1 LPLTN
6 YNFCDIIV
14 VMKINKAF
22 KFRVY
27 PNTQQVQ
34 YLAQSFG
41 CARFVYNY
49 FLRQR
54 IDYYA
59 ETGKGLTYHDSA
71 LALTQ
76 LKKQP
81 EYDWLNDV
89 SAQSLQAA
97 LRNLDTAYNNFFNK
111 RTQFPK
117 FKKKSNRQSFRVP
130 QDFSIHDNL
139 LDIPK
144 CKSIKIKLHRPI
156 EGTIKSITI
165 SKTPSGKYY
174 ASVLCEVEI
183 PTPIYSGGEIG
194 IDYGIKAFITTSDG
208 TTVDSPKYL
217 RKSEAKLK
225 KLNRSFCKKQPTS
238 KNRYKAQKQ
247 LAKAH
252 EHVANQRSDFLH
264 KLSKQLTRDNQTI
277 YVESLAIS
285 NMVQN
290 HNLAKSISD
299 SGWSAFVTM
308 LKYKGKWYGCRIVE
322 IDRWFPSSKR
332 CHVCGYI
339 NDNLTLNDRSWVCP
353 ECSTNLD
360 RDHNAAINIL
370 IFGRAGVAQTSVSE
384 TVNACGEGSSS
395 QPVSV
400 EDL

>member
-1 LPLTN
+1 M
-6 YNFCDIIV
+6 I
-14 VMKINKAF
+14 INKAF
-22 KFRVY
+22 KYRIY
-27 PNTQQVQ
+27 PNARQREF
-34 YLAQSFG
+34 LANSFG
-41 CARFVYNY
+41 CTRFVYNY
-49 FLRQR
+49 FLRQH
-54 IDYYA
+54 IDTYA
-59 ETGKGLTYHDSA
+59 ETGKGSTYCGNSSS
-71 LALTQ
+71 LTQ
-76 LKKQP
+76 LKKQL
-81 EYDWLNDV
+81 EFEWLNDV
-89 SAQSLQAA
+89 SAQSLQQA

-117 FKKKSNRQSFRVP
+117 FKKKSNKQSFRVP

-144 CKSIKIKLHRPI
+144 CKGIKIKLHRNI
-156 EGTIKSITI
+156 EGNMKSITI

-174 ASVLCEVEI
+174 ASVLCELEI
-183 PTPIYSGGEIG
+183 PNPVYSGGELG
-194 IDYGIKAFITTSDG
+194 IDYGVKVFITTSDG
-208 TTVDSPKYL
+208 TTIDSPKYL
-217 RKSEAKLK
+217 RKSEVKLK
-225 KLNRSFCKKQPTS
+225 RLQRTFCKKHPTS

-247 LAKAH
+247 LAKTH
-252 EHVANQRSDFLH
+252 EHVANQRADFQH
-264 KLSKQLTRDNQTI
+264 KLSNQLTRDNQTI
-277 YVESLAIS
+277 YVESLSIS

-299 SGWSAFVTM
+299 SGWSAFVSM
-308 LKYKGKWYGCRIVE
+308 LKYKGKWYGCHIVE

-370 IFGRAGVAQTSVSE
+370 IFGRAGVAQTTDVSAS
-384 TVNACGEGSSS
+384 VNACGEGSPS